1 MSFSVLFLA
10 DTHLG
15 FDCPAR
21 PRVDRRRRC
30 EEFFG
35 NFDRAL
41 DYAISSSVDLVVHG
55 GDLFFRSK
63 VRSEIV
69 ERVINSL
76 RRLNE
81 ANIPVYIV
89 PGNHER
95 SALPCPVLWNSE
107 HFNVFAEAR
116 SFTLTKEG
124 QTLLLAGF
132 PYSRK
137 NMSENFTK
145 LLQQS
150 GYQSKAAHARLL
162 CLHHIVESSI
172 VGPHNYCFKKGEDV
186 IPLQLLPQD
195 FAAIL
200 SGHIHTFQVL
210 RKERNGQKLPC
221 PVFYPGSTCRTS
233 FAERIETKGFLT
245 LEIEGTHCSRG
256 KVISWKF
263 HSLPSRSME
272 ELVLHVADKGK
283 EELEQELLLLLANIE
298 DDAILRLKILGEPQ
312 IEAKEWFTNSTL
324 RDLAPKTMNIELNWP
339 REQLR

>member
-95 SALPCPVLWNSE
+95 SALPCPLLWNTE
-107 HFNVFAEAR
+107 QFNVFDKAR
-116 SFTLTKEG
+116 SFTFTKEG

-137 NMSENFTK
+137 NLSENFAE

-150 GYQSKAAHARLL
+150 GYEGEAAQARLL

-172 VGPHNYCFKKGEDV
+172 VGPHNYCFHKGEDL
-186 IPLQLLPQD
+186 IPLQELPQD

-200 SGHIHTFQVL
+200 SGHIHTFQIL
-210 RKERNGQKLPC
+210 NKDRKGQKLPC
-221 PVFYPGSTCRTS
+221 PVFYAGSTCRTS
-233 FAERIETKGFLT
+233 FAERLETKGFLT
-245 LEIEGTHCSRG
+245 LEIEGTQCSKG
-256 KVISWKF
+256 KVTSWKF

-272 ELVLHVADKGK
+272 ELVLQVAHKGK
-283 EELEQELLLLLANIE
+283 AELAQEIIELIAHIE
-298 DDAILRLKILGEPQ
+298 DDAVLRLKILGEPQ
-312 IEAKEWFTNSTL
+312 IEVKEWLTNSTL
-324 RDLAPKTMNIELNWP
+324 RDLAPKTMNIEVNWP
-339 REQLR
+339 RGQIR

>member
-30 EEFFG
+30 EEFFA
-35 NFDRAL
+35 NFHRVIDH
-41 DYAISSSVDLVVHG
+41 AINSSVDLFIHG
-55 GDLFFRSK
+55 GDVFFRSK

-69 ERVINSL
+69 ERVIFSL
-76 RRLNE
+76 RRLVS

-107 HFNVFAEAR
+107 QFNVFDIAR
-116 SFTLTKEG
+116 SFTLTKDG

-132 PYSRK
+132 PYSHK
-137 NMSENFTK
+137 NMGENFAK
-145 LLQQS
+145 LLHQS
-150 GYQSKAAHARLL
+150 AYGEKSAHARLL

-172 VGPHNYCFKKGEDV
+172 VGPHNYCFQKGADV
-186 IPLQLLPQD
+186 IPLQELPQD

-200 SGHIHTFQVL
+200 SGHIHTFQIL
-210 RKERNGQKLPC
+210 QKDRKGGPLPC
-221 PVFYPGSTCRTS
+221 PVYYPGSTCRTS
-233 FAERIETKGFLT
+233 FAERLETKGFLT
-245 LEIEGTHCSRG
+245 LEIEGTECSRG
-256 KVISWKF
+256 KVSSWKF

-272 ELVLHVADKGK
+272 ELLLQVADKGK
-283 EELEQELLLLLANIE
+283 EELQQEIMTLLEHIE
-298 DDAILRLKILGEPQ
+298 EDAILRLKIVGEPQ
-312 IEAKEWFTNSTL
+312 SEVKEWLTNATL
-324 RDLAPKTMNIELNWP
+324 RQMAPKTMNIELNWP
-339 REQLR
+339 REGAR